1 MTALIA
7 ETAPRVAQGV
17 EPRAVPT
24 PLSGE
29 HGEAAVVDLR
39 FRALVGEEGWSRL
52 PAAVQRRFSKRLAPG
67 AVLHYA
73 GEVIETRLS
82 PAGRLLSFL
91 ARAIG
96 APLPLE
102 DGMSGGASVAVMEN
116 RELGGQSW
124 TRTYARAG
132 RFPQTIH
139 SVKCF
144 AGPTGLEEH
153 VGCGIGMSLSVA
165 EEEGALVFRS
175 VRYFLALGR
184 LRIAFPRL
192 LEPGDMEIRHQ
203 DLGNQGGGGTFLFT
217 LGLSHRWLG
226 PLVSQTVRFR
236 DA

>member
-7 ETAPRVAQGV
+7 DAVPCAERGV
-17 EPRAVPT
+17 EPCLVPP
-24 PLSGE
+24 PLSGDC
-29 HGEAAVVDLR
+29 GDASIVDLR
-39 FRALVGEEGWSRL
+39 FRALVGEGGWSRL
-52 PAAVQRRFSKRLAPG
+52 PLAVQRRFSKRLAPG
-67 AVLHYA
+67 MVLLYA

-82 PAGRLLSFL
+82 RAGRLLSFL

-102 DGMSGGASVAVMEN
+102 GGMSGGASVAVMEN
-116 RELGGQSW
+116 PGLGGQSW

-132 RFPQTIH
+132 HFPQTIH

-153 VGCGIGMSLSVA
+153 VGRGIGMSLSVA

-175 VRYFLALGR
+175 VRYFLAAGK
-184 LRIAFPRL
+184 LRIPFPRL
-192 LEPGDMEIRHQ
+192 FEPGDMEIRHR
-203 DLGNQGGGGTFLFT
+203 DEGGGAFLFT
-217 LGLSHRWLG
+217 LRLNHRWLG
-226 PLVSQTVRFR
+226 LMVSQTVRFR